1 MFKSK
6 YSLIYQ
12 GNNLFFKW
20 NHKKFS
26 TTSNITNPLSDS
38 FGRFHNYLRISLTE
52 RCNLRCEYCMPPD
65 GIDLTP
71 PDNLLTLE
79 DNKRLINIFTK
90 LGVNKIRFTG
100 GEPTISKQL
109 IPLISYSKSVSN
121 VNMIGTQKNAF
132 VFKLE
137 LFFLY
142 FLNLILFYLYYF

>member
-1 MFKSK
+1 MFKFK

-12 GNNLFFKW
+12 GNNLFSKW
-20 NHKKFS
+20 NRKKFS
-26 TTSNITNPLSDS
+26 TTSNIITNPLSDS

-71 PDNLLTLE
+71 PDKLLTLE
-79 DNKRLINIFTK
+79 DNKRLINIFTN

-121 VNMIGTQKNAF
+121 VNMIGKQSKR
-132 VFKLE
+132 
-137 LFFLY
+137 
-142 FLNLILFYLYYF
+142 ICI